1 MFIFY
6 MFFNTFGS
14 ARFSRKRTRLFLTGI
29 SILFTLCFYFTS
41 PGVLRTILLLACN
54 ILCSLLV
61 KLKWYNYITLNLFG
75 YASTSIAEFIVA
87 GFLSLI
93 FNVDIIVAK
102 ENTFIYLTGLI
113 LSKIVHLIVFS
124 IIRAQKHKLLVAR
137 SKKHL
142 FTLLLFPLASILVI
156 ILQYRFFLE
165 ISVENQGLL
174 LFTIIVYFILIF
186 SNVYVFYYIDNMQ
199 ENIDK
204 SIALENANELIDRQA
219 KQYSELLSYQ
229 DGVMKIQH
237 DHKNFIMGII
247 HEMESENFTGAQ
259 EKLKEEHML
268 ISKQYL
274 SFSGNIIQNII
285 DIKSGGLK
293 NIKITLEYKE
303 LHKIAISSADIAVM
317 LGNALDNA
325 IEAVEKIKSEEEK
338 IIEVVAQVK
347 KDMLAITVKN
357 PTADKV
363 DVNNLTSTKRNKH
376 SHGYGILSI
385 QNLAGKYD
393 GAASFEWENYQF
405 ITRIIINN
413 IPKE

>member
-1 MFIFY
+1 
-6 MFFNTFGS
+6 
-14 ARFSRKRTRLFLTGI
+14 
-29 SILFTLCFYFTS
+29 
-41 PGVLRTILLLACN
+41 
-54 ILCSLLV
+54 
-61 KLKWYNYITLNLFG
+61 LNLFG

-93 FNVDIIVAK
+93 FNVDMIVAK

-156 ILQYRFFLE
+156 MLQYRFFLE

-229 DGVMKIQH
+229 DGVMKIQY

-259 EKLKEEHML
+259 EKLKEEHDKL
-268 ISKQYL
+268 VYSSTHDL
-274 SFSGNIIQNII
+274 FC
-285 DIKSGGLK
+285 DIYNRKTEFFK
-293 NIKITLEYKE
+293 R
-303 LHKIAISSADIAVM
+303 
-317 LGNALDNA
+317 
-325 IEAVEKIKSEEEK
+325 
-338 IIEVVAQVK
+338 
-347 KDMLAITVKN
+347 
-357 PTADKV
+357 
-363 DVNNLTSTKRNKH
+363 ST
-376 SHGYGILSI
+376 
-385 QNLAGKYD
+385 
-393 GAASFEWENYQF
+393 
-405 ITRIIINN
+405 
-413 IPKE
+413 